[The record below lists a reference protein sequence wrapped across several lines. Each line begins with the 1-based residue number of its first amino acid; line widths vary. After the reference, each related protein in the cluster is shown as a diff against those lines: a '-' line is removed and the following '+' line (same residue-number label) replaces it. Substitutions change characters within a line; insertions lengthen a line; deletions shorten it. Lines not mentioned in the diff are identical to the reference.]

1 MLNKTDRIAV
11 LKRQIAALPAGSI
24 SRKTINGKVYFYHQW
39 QENGKTQ
46 GYSVSEKKAT
56 EIKAQI
62 ETRRALQKELRVLEK
77 ELNVTSITS
86 NNNDSFKTVV
96 VFDENLADTV
106 ESVKKWRKRTCYHSL
121 IKYLDAP
128 VADRVC
134 LVYGLRRTGKTT
146 MLRQAIADMSKEK
159 FAKCAYIKAR
169 TSDTMADINHD
180 LKTLSSLGYKY
191 IFIDEVTL
199 MQDFVDSAALF
210 SDVFAAQGMKIVL
223 SGTDSLGFWFAANEE
238 LYDRATMIHTTW
250 ISFKEH
256 SYLLGINDIDEYI
269 RYGGTLR
276 VGETNFGDATP
287 DDASFRDD
295 ESSRRYIDTA
305 IARNIQHSLSCYKE
319 GGHFKGLYEL
329 YEKGELTGAINRI
342 IEDMNHD
349 FLLSVLNRD
358 FISHDYGEAAS
369 NLRRAK
375 DPADR
380 TDILDRI
387 DKNDITSH
395 LMHILE
401 IRNKNAINT
410 IITETHVSEIKA
422 YLKVLDLIESS
433 QILSIFGGPPTEYT
447 IFTQPGMRFCQA
459 QALVYS
465 LMQNSDFLN
474 SASEY
479 EKTLVTNKIL
489 NSVRGRMMEDMVLLE
504 TAKSLGKRY
513 RVFKLTFLVGE
524 FDMVIYDT
532 ENNTCEIYEIKHSKE
547 RVPQQYRHIN
557 DPDKLIE
564 TERKYGRITKRA
576 VLYRGDDHTEENGVE
591 YINVESYLNCL
602 PGDSRR

>member
-1 MLNKTDRIAV
+1 MIAE
-11 LKRQIAALPAGSI
+11 LPAGSI

-39 QENGKTQ
+39 QENGRTQ
-46 GYSVSEKKAT
+46 GYSVSEEEAA
-56 EIKAQI
+56 EIKIQI
-62 ETRRALQKELRVLEK
+62 ERRRALQKELRALEK
-77 ELNVTSITS
+77 KKNTTVPTPS
-86 NNNDSFKTVV
+86 NNDLFKTVV
-96 VFDENLADTV
+96 VFGDNLASTV
-106 ESVKKWRKRTCYHSL
+106 ESVKRWRKRSCYYNL

-180 LKTLSSLGYKY
+180 LKTLSALGYKY

-305 IARNIQHSLSCYKE
+305 IARNIQHSLSCYKDGE
-319 GGHFKGLYEL
+319 HFKGLYEL
-329 YEKGELTGAINRI
+329 YQNGELTGAINRI
-342 IEDMNHD
+342 IEDMNHA
-349 FLLSVLNRD
+349 FLLSVLDRD
-358 FISHDYGEAAS
+358 FESHDYGEAAS
-369 NLRRAK
+369 NLRRARDVEK
-375 DPADR
+375 R

-387 DKNDITSH
+387 NGNDITSH
-395 LMHILE
+395 LMQILE
-401 IRNKNAINT
+401 IRNKNTSNT
-410 IITETHVSEIKA
+410 TLTEAHVSEIKA
-422 YLKVLDLIESS
+422 YLKVLDLIEAS
-433 QILSIFGGPPTEYT
+433 QVLSIFGGAPTEYT

-465 LMQNSDFLN
+465 LMQNSEFL
-474 SASEY
+474 STASEY

-489 NSVRGRMMEDMVLLE
+489 DSVRGRMMEDIVLLE
-504 TAKSLGKRY
+504 TAKSLSKRY
-513 RVFKLTFLVGE
+513 RVFKLTFLAGE

-532 ENNTCEIYEIKHSKE
+532 ENNSCEIYEIKHSKE
-547 RVPQQYRHIN
+547 RVSQQYRHIN
-557 DPDKLIE
+557 DPEKLAE

-576 VLYRGDDHTEENGVE
+576 VIYRGDAYIEENGVE
-591 YINVESYLNCL
+591 YINVEDYLKSL
-602 PGDSRR
+602 Y

>member
-1 MLNKTDRIAV
+1 MMNKTDRTSD
-11 LKRQIAALPAGSI
+11 LKRQIAELPAGSI
-24 SRKTINGKVYFYHQW
+24 SRKTINDKVYFYHQW
-39 QENGKTQ
+39 QEDGKTK
-46 GYSVSEKKAT
+46 GYPVSEEEAA
-56 EIKAQI
+56 EIKIQI
-62 ETRRALQKELRVLEK
+62 EKRRALQKELRALEK
-77 ELNVTSITS
+77 KSNVTTS
-86 NNNDSFKTVV
+86 AQSNNDSFKTVV
-96 VFDENLADTV
+96 VFGDNLVSTV
-106 ESVKKWRKRTCYHSL
+106 ESVKKWRKRTCYNSL

-146 MLRQAIADMSKEK
+146 MLRQAIADLSEEK
-159 FAKCAYIKAR
+159 FEKCAYIKAR
-169 TSDTMADINHD
+169 TTDTMADINHD
-180 LKTLSSLGYKY
+180 LKALFALGYKY

-256 SYLLGINDIDEYI
+256 RYLLGINDIDEYI

-276 VGETNFGDATP
+276 VGETNFGDVID

-305 IARNIQHSLSCYKE
+305 IARNIQHSLSCYKD
-319 GGHFKGLYEL
+319 GGHFKGLHEL
-329 YEKGELTGAINRI
+329 YQNGELTGAINRI

-349 FLLSVLNRD
+349 FLVSVLDRD
-358 FISHDYGEAAS
+358 FESHDYGEAAS
-369 NLRRAK
+369 NLRRARNIGE
-375 DPADR
+375 R

-387 DKNDITSH
+387 NRNDITSH
-395 LMHILE
+395 LMQILE
-401 IRNKNAINT
+401 IRNRNASNT
-410 IITETHVSEIKA
+410 TLTEAHVSEIKA
-422 YLKVLDLIESS
+422 YLKVLDLIETSGV
-433 QILSIFGGPPTEYT
+433 LSIFGGVPTEYT

-465 LMQNSDFLN
+465 LMQNSEFL
-474 SASEY
+474 SAASEY

-489 NSVRGRMMEDMVLLE
+489 DSVRGRMMEDIVLLE
-504 TAKSLGKRY
+504 TSKSLGKRY
-513 RVFKLTFLVGE
+513 RVFKLTFLAGE

-532 ENNTCEIYEIKHSKE
+532 ENNSCEIYEIKHSKE
-547 RVPQQYRHIN
+547 RIPQQYRHIN
-557 DPDKLIE
+557 DSEKLAE
-564 TERKYGRITKRA
+564 TERKYGRITRRA
-576 VLYRGDDHTEENGVE
+576 VIYRGDAHVEENGVE
-591 YINVESYLNCL
+591 YINVESYLNL
-602 PGDSRR
+602 L

>member
-1 MLNKTDRIAV
+1 MMNKTDRTSD
-11 LKRQIAALPAGSI
+11 LKRQIAELPAGSI

-39 QENGKTQ
+39 QEDGKTK
-46 GYSVSEKKAT
+46 GYPVSEEEAA
-56 EIKAQI
+56 EIKIQI
-62 ETRRALQKELRVLEK
+62 EKRRALQKELRALEK
-77 ELNVTSITS
+77 KSNVTPSARS
-86 NNNDSFKTVV
+86 NNDSFKTVV
-96 VFDENLADTV
+96 VFGDNLASTV
-106 ESVKKWRKRTCYHSL
+106 ESVKKWRKRTCYNSL

-256 SYLLGINDIDEYI
+256 SHLLGINNIDEYI

-276 VGETNFGDATP
+276 VGETNFGDVID

-305 IARNIQHSLSCYKE
+305 IARNIQHSLSCYKD
-319 GGHFKGLYEL
+319 GCHFKGLYEL
-329 YEKGELTGAINRI
+329 YQNGELTGAINRI

-349 FLLSVLNRD
+349 FLLSVLDRD
-358 FISHDYGEAAS
+358 FTSHDYGEAAS
-369 NLRRAK
+369 NLRRAR
-375 DPADR
+375 DVEER

-387 DKNDITSH
+387 NRNDITSH
-395 LMHILE
+395 LMQILE
-401 IRNKNAINT
+401 IRNKNASNT
-410 IITETHVSEIKA
+410 ALTEAHVSEIKA
-422 YLKVLDLIESS
+422 YLKVLDLIEAS
-433 QILSIFGGPPTEYT
+433 QVLSIFGGVPTEYT

-465 LMQNSDFLN
+465 LMQNTEFL
-474 SASEY
+474 SAASEY

-489 NSVRGRMMEDMVLLE
+489 DSVRGRMMEDIILLE

-513 RVFKLTFLVGE
+513 RVFKLTFLAGE

-532 ENNTCEIYEIKHSKE
+532 ENNSCEIYEIKHSKE
-547 RVPQQYRHIN
+547 RVSQQYRHIN
-557 DPDKLIE
+557 DPEKLAE
-564 TERKYGRITKRA
+564 TERKYGKITKRA
-576 VLYRGDDHTEENGVE
+576 VIYRGDSYTEENGVE
-591 YINVESYLNCL
+591 YINVESYLNL
-602 PGDSRR
+602 L

>member
-1 MLNKTDRIAV
+1 MNKTNRISE
-11 LKRQIAALPAGSI
+11 LKRQIAELPAGSI

-39 QENGKTQ
+39 QKNGKTK
-46 GYSVSEKKAT
+46 GYPVPEEEAG
-56 EIKAQI
+56 EIKIQI
-62 ETRRALQKELRVLEK
+62 EKRRALQKELRALEK
-77 ELNVTSITS
+77 KPNLASVASQ
-86 NNNDSFKTVV
+86 NDDFFKTVV
-96 VFDENLADTV
+96 VRGDVLATTV
-106 ESVKKWRKRTCYHSL
+106 ESVKKWRKRACYNSL

-146 MLRQAIADMSKEK
+146 MLRQAIADLSEEK
-159 FAKCAYIKAR
+159 FAKCAYLKAR

-180 LKTLSSLGYKY
+180 LKALSALGYKY

-199 MQDFVDSAALF
+199 MVDFVDSAALF

-276 VGETNFGDATP
+276 VGETNFGDVID

-305 IARNIQHSLSCYKE
+305 IARNIQHSLSCYKD
-319 GGHFKGLYEL
+319 GVHFKGLYEL
-329 YEKGELTGAINRI
+329 YQNRELTGAINRI

-349 FLLSVLNRD
+349 FLVSVLDRD
-358 FISHDYGEAAS
+358 FESHDYGESAS
-369 NLRRAK
+369 NLRRARNISE
-375 DPADR
+375 R

-387 DKNDITSH
+387 NRNDITIH
-395 LMHILE
+395 LMQILE
-401 IRNKNAINT
+401 IRNKNTSSTTLTDA
-410 IITETHVSEIKA
+410 HVSEIKA
-422 YLKVLDLIESS
+422 YLKVLDLIEGS
-433 QILSIFGGPPTEYT
+433 QVLSIFGGAPTEYT
-447 IFTQPGMRFCQA
+447 RFTQPGMRFCQA

-465 LMQNSDFLN
+465 LMQNSEFL
-474 SASEY
+474 SAASEY

-489 NSVRGRMMEDMVLLE
+489 DSVRGRMMEDIVLLE

-513 RVFKLTFLVGE
+513 RVFKLTFLAGE
-524 FDMVIYDT
+524 FDMVIYNT
-532 ENNTCEIYEIKHSKE
+532 ENNSCEIYEIKHSKE

-564 TERKYGRITKRA
+564 TERKYGCITKRA
-576 VLYRGDDHTEENGVE
+576 VIYRGDAYLEDNGVE
-591 YINVESYLNCL
+591 YINVEDYLNSL
-602 PGDSRR
+602 

>member
-1 MLNKTDRIAV
+1 MMNKTDRISD
-11 LKRQIAALPAGSI
+11 LKRQIAELPAGSI

-46 GYSVSEKKAT
+46 GYSVSEEEAA
-56 EIKAQI
+56 EIKIQI
-62 ETRRALQKELRVLEK
+62 EKRRALQKELRALEK
-77 ELNVTSITS
+77 KSNVTSTAPS
-86 NNNDSFKTVV
+86 NNDSFKTVV
-96 VFDENLADTV
+96 VLGNDLATTV
-106 ESVKKWRKRTCYHSL
+106 ESVKKWRKRTCYDTL

-146 MLRQAIADMSKEK
+146 MLRQAIADMSKEE

-180 LKTLSSLGYKY
+180 LKALSALGYKY

-276 VGETNFGDATP
+276 VGETNFGDVID

-305 IARNIQHSLSCYKE
+305 IARNIQHSLSCYKD

-329 YEKGELTGAINRI
+329 YQNGELTGAINRI

-349 FLLSVLNRD
+349 FLVSVLDRD
-358 FISHDYGEAAS
+358 FESHDYGEAAS
-369 NLRRAK
+369 NLRRAR
-375 DPADR
+375 DVEER

-387 DKNDITSH
+387 NRNDITTH
-395 LMHILE
+395 LMQILE
-401 IRNKNAINT
+401 IRNKNASNT
-410 IITETHVSEIKA
+410 TLTEAHVSEIKA
-422 YLKVLDLIESS
+422 YLKVLDLIETS
-433 QILSIFGGPPTEYT
+433 QVLSIFGGVPTEYT

-465 LMQNSDFLN
+465 LMQNSEFL
-474 SASEY
+474 SAASEY

-489 NSVRGRMMEDMVLLE
+489 DSVRGRMMEDIVLLE
-504 TAKSLGKRY
+504 TAKSLSKRY
-513 RVFKLTFLVGE
+513 RVFKLTFLAGE
-524 FDMVIYDT
+524 FDMVIYNT
-532 ENNTCEIYEIKHSKE
+532 ENNSCEIYEIKHSKE

-557 DPDKLIE
+557 APDKLIE
-564 TERKYGRITKRA
+564 TERKYGHITKRT
-576 VLYRGDDHTEENGVE
+576 VLYRGDDYTEENGIE
-591 YINVESYLNCL
+591 YINVENYLNSL
-602 PGDSRR
+602 K

>member
-1 MLNKTDRIAV
+1 MMNKTDRISD
-11 LKRQIAALPAGSI
+11 LKRQIAELPAGSI

-39 QENGKTQ
+39 QEDGKTK
-46 GYSVSEKKAT
+46 GYPVSEEEAAK
-56 EIKAQI
+56 IKIQI
-62 ETRRALQKELRVLEK
+62 EKRRALQKELRTLEK
-77 ELNVTSITS
+77 KS
-86 NNNDSFKTVV
+86 NATAPTPSNNDSFKTVV
-96 VFDENLADTV
+96 VFGDNLASTV
-106 ESVKKWRKRTCYHSL
+106 ESVKKWRKRTCYNSL

-169 TSDTMADINHD
+169 TTDTMADINHD
-180 LKTLSSLGYKY
+180 LKTLSAIGYKY

-210 SDVFAAQGMKIVL
+210 SDVFAAQGMKIIL

-276 VGETNFGDATP
+276 VGETNFGDVID

-305 IARNIQHSLSCYKE
+305 IARNIQHSLSCYKD

-349 FLLSVLNRD
+349 FLVSVLDRD
-358 FISHDYGEAAS
+358 FTSHDYGEAAS
-369 NLRRAK
+369 NLRRAR
-375 DPADR
+375 DVDER

-387 DKNDITSH
+387 NRNSITTH
-395 LMHILE
+395 LMQILE
-401 IRNKNAINT
+401 IRNRNALNT
-410 IITETHVSEIKA
+410 TLTEAHVSEIKA

-433 QILSIFGGPPTEYT
+433 QVLSIFGGVPAEYT

-459 QALVYS
+459 QALIYS
-465 LMQNSDFLN
+465 LMQNSAFL
-474 SASEY
+474 STASEY

-489 NSVRGRMMEDMVLLE
+489 DSVRGRMMEDIVLLE

-513 RVFKLTFLVGE
+513 RVFKLTFLAGE

-532 ENNTCEIYEIKHSKE
+532 ENNSCEVYEIKHSKE
-547 RVPQQYRHIN
+547 RAPQQCRHIN
-557 DPDKLIE
+557 DPEKLAE

-576 VLYRGDDHTEENGVE
+576 VLYRGDAHVEESGVE
-591 YINVESYLNCL
+591 YINVEAYLKSL
-602 PGDSRR
+602 

>member
-1 MLNKTDRIAV
+1 MIAE
-11 LKRQIAALPAGSI
+11 LPAGSI

-46 GYSVSEKKAT
+46 GYSVSEEEAA
-56 EIKAQI
+56 EIKIQI
-62 ETRRALQKELRVLEK
+62 KRRRALQKELRALEK
-77 ELNVTSITS
+77 KTNIATSIQS
-86 NNNDSFKTVV
+86 HAPSFKTVV
-96 VFDENLADTV
+96 VLGDDLATTV
-106 ESVKKWRKRTCYHSL
+106 ESVTKWRKRTCYVTL
-121 IKYLDAP
+121 TKYLDAP

-276 VGETNFGDATP
+276 VGETNFGDVID

-305 IARNIQHSLSCYKE
+305 IARNIQHSLSCYKD

-349 FLLSVLNRD
+349 FLVSVLDRD
-358 FISHDYGEAAS
+358 FESHDYGEAAS
-369 NLRRAK
+369 NLRRAR
-375 DPADR
+375 DVEQR

-387 DKNDITSH
+387 NRNDITTH
-395 LMHILE
+395 LMQILE
-401 IRNKNAINT
+401 IRNKNASNT
-410 IITETHVSEIKA
+410 TLTEAHVSEIKA
-422 YLKVLDLIESS
+422 YLKVLDLIEAS
-433 QILSIFGGPPTEYT
+433 QVLSIFGGAPTEYT

-465 LMQNSDFLN
+465 LMQNSEFL
-474 SASEY
+474 STASEY

-489 NSVRGRMMEDMVLLE
+489 DSVRGRMMEDIVLLE
-504 TAKSLGKRY
+504 TAKSRSKRY
-513 RVFKLTFLVGE
+513 RVFKLTFLAGE

-532 ENNTCEIYEIKHSKE
+532 ENNSCEIYEIKHSKE
-547 RVPQQYRHIN
+547 RVPQQYHHIN

-564 TERKYGRITKRA
+564 TERKYGRITRRA
-576 VLYRGDDHTEENGVE
+576 VIYRGDAYIEENSVE
-591 YINVESYLNCL
+591 YINVESYLNL
-602 PGDSRR
+602 L

>member
-1 MLNKTDRIAV
+1 MLNKTDRIAK
-11 LKRQIAALPAGSI
+11 LKKMIAELPVGSI
-24 SRKTINGKVYFYHQW
+24 SGKTINGKVYFYHQW

-46 GYSVSEKKAT
+46 GYSVSEEEAA
-56 EIKAQI
+56 EIKIQI
-62 ETRRALQKELRVLEK
+62 EKRRALQKELRALEK
-77 ELNVTSITS
+77 KSNVTHSARS
-86 NNNDSFKTVV
+86 NNDSFKTVV
-96 VFDENLADTV
+96 ISGDELATTV
-106 ESVKKWRKRTCYHSL
+106 ESVKKWRKRTCYGAL
-121 IKYLDAP
+121 IKYLEAP

-169 TSDTMADINHD
+169 TTDTMADINHD
-180 LKTLSSLGYKY
+180 LKALSALGYKY

-238 LYDRATMIHTTW
+238 LYDRATMVHTTW

-256 SYLLGINDIDEYI
+256 SYLLGINNIDEYI

-276 VGETNFGDATP
+276 VGETNFGDVID

-305 IARNIQHSLSCYKE
+305 IARNIQHSLSCYKD

-329 YEKGELTGAINRI
+329 YQNGELTGAINRI
-342 IEDMNHD
+342 IEDMNHA
-349 FLLSVLNRD
+349 FLISVLDRD
-358 FISHDYGEAAS
+358 FESHDYKEAAS

-375 DPADR
+375 DPAER

-387 DKNDITSH
+387 NSNDITSH
-395 LMHILE
+395 LMQILE
-401 IRNKNAINT
+401 IRNKNASNT
-410 IITETHVSEIKA
+410 TLTEAHVSEIKA

-433 QILSIFGGPPTEYT
+433 QILSIFGGAPTEYT

-465 LMQNSDFLN
+465 LMQNSDFLRE
-474 SASEY
+474 ASEY
-479 EKTLVTNKIL
+479 EKTLVTNRIL
-489 NSVRGRMMEDMVLLE
+489 DSVRGRMMEDIVLLE

-513 RVFKLTFLVGE
+513 RVFKLTFLAGE

-532 ENNTCEIYEIKHSKE
+532 ENNSCEIYEIKHSKE

-564 TERKYGRITKRA
+564 TERKYGTITKRA
-576 VLYRGDDHTEENGVE
+576 ILYRGEAYIETNGVE
-591 YINVESYLNCL
+591 YINVEDYLKSL
-602 PGDSRR
+602 Y

>member
-1 MLNKTDRIAV
+1 MMNKTNRISK
-11 LKRQIAALPAGSI
+11 LKKMIAELPAGSI

-46 GYSVSEKKAT
+46 GYSVSEEEAA
-56 EIKAQI
+56 EIKIQI
-62 ETRRALQKELRVLEK
+62 ERRRALQKELRALEK
-77 ELNVTSITS
+77 KSNVVPAAPQ
-86 NNNDSFKTVV
+86 NDYSFRTVV
-96 VFDENLADTV
+96 VFGENLATTV
-106 ESVKKWRKRTCYHSL
+106 ESVKKWRKRTCYDTL

-276 VGETNFGDATP
+276 VGETNFGDVID

-305 IARNIQHSLSCYKE
+305 IARNIQHSLSCYKD

-329 YEKGELTGAINRI
+329 YRSGELTGAINRI

-349 FLLSVLNRD
+349 FLLSVLDRD
-358 FISHDYGEAAS
+358 FESHDYGEAAS
-369 NLRRAK
+369 NLRRA
-375 DPADR
+375 ADLSLR

-387 DKNDITSH
+387 NRNDITSH
-395 LMHILE
+395 LMQILE
-401 IRNKNAINT
+401 IRNKNASNST
-410 IITETHVSEIKA
+410 LTEAHVSEIKA
-422 YLKVLDLIESS
+422 YLKVLDLIEAS
-433 QILSIFGGPPTEYT
+433 QVLSIFGGVPTEYT

-465 LMQNSDFLN
+465 LMQNSEFL
-474 SASEY
+474 SAASEY

-489 NSVRGRMMEDMVLLE
+489 DSVRGRMMEDIILLE

-513 RVFKLTFLVGE
+513 RVFKLTFLAGE

-532 ENNTCEIYEIKHSKE
+532 ENNSCEIYEIKHSKE

-557 DPDKLIE
+557 DPEKLTE
-564 TERKYGRITKRA
+564 TERKYGKITKRA
-576 VLYRGDDHTEENGVE
+576 VIYRGDNYTEENGVE
-591 YINVESYLNCL
+591 YINVEGYLQKL
-602 PGDSRR
+602 I

>member
-1 MLNKTDRIAV
+1 MLNKTDRISK
-11 LKRQIAALPAGSI
+11 LKKMIAELPAGSI

-46 GYSVSEKKAT
+46 GYSVSEEEAA
-56 EIKAQI
+56 EIKIQI
-62 ETRRALQKELRVLEK
+62 ERRRVLQKELRALEK
-77 ELNVTSITS
+77 KPNVTPSARS
-86 NNNDSFKTVV
+86 NNDTFKTVV
-96 VFDENLADTV
+96 VFGDNLASTV
-106 ESVKKWRKRTCYHSL
+106 ESVKKWRKRTCYNSL

-146 MLRQAIADMSKEK
+146 ILRQAIADMSKEK
-159 FAKCAYIKAR
+159 FAKCVYIKAR

-305 IARNIQHSLSCYKE
+305 IARNIQHSLSCYKY

-329 YEKGELTGAINRI
+329 YQNGELTGAINRI

-349 FLLSVLNRD
+349 FLLSVLDRD
-358 FISHDYGEAAS
+358 FTSHDYGEAAS

-375 DPADR
+375 NPSDR

-387 DKNDITSH
+387 NKSDITNH
-395 LMHILE
+395 LMQILE
-401 IRNKNAINT
+401 IRNKNASNT
-410 IITETHVSEIKA
+410 ALTEAHVSEIKA
-422 YLKVLDLIESS
+422 YLKVLDLIETSGV
-433 QILSIFGGPPTEYT
+433 LSIFGGAPTEYT

-465 LMQNSDFLN
+465 LMQNSEFL
-474 SASEY
+474 SEASEY

-489 NSVRGRMMEDMVLLE
+489 DSVRGRMMEDIILLE

-513 RVFKLTFLVGE
+513 RVFKLTFLAGE
-524 FDMVIYDT
+524 FDMVIYDIA
-532 ENNTCEIYEIKHSKE
+532 NNSCEIYEIKHSKE

-557 DPDKLIE
+557 DHEKLAE
-564 TERKYGRITKRA
+564 TERKYGKITKRA
-576 VLYRGDDHTEENGVE
+576 VIYRGDACIEENGVE
-591 YINVESYLNCL
+591 YINVEGYLQGL
-602 PGDSRR
+602 I

>member
-1 MLNKTDRIAV
+1 MMNKTDRISD
-11 LKRQIAALPAGSI
+11 LKRRIDELPAGSI

-39 QENGKTQ
+39 QENGKTR
-46 GYSVSEKKAT
+46 GYSVSEEKAA
-56 EIKAQI
+56 EIRIQI
-62 ETRRALQKELRVLEK
+62 EKRRALQKELRALEK
-77 ELNVTSITS
+77 KSNVTSTVS
-86 NNNDSFKTVV
+86 SDKDSFKTVV
-96 VFDENLADTV
+96 VFGDNLRDTV
-106 ESVKKWRKRTCYHSL
+106 ESVKKWRKRTCYNSL

-146 MLRQAIADMSKEK
+146 MLRQAIADLSEER

-180 LKTLSSLGYKY
+180 LKALSALGYKY

-199 MQDFVDSAALF
+199 MHDFVDSAAIF

-250 ISFKEH
+250 ISFGEH
-256 SYLLGINDIDEYI
+256 SYLLGIDDIDEYI

-276 VGETNFGDATP
+276 AGETNFGDVID

-305 IARNIQHSLSCYKE
+305 IARNIQHSLSCYRE

-329 YEKGELTGAINRI
+329 YGKGELTGAINRI

-349 FLLSVLNRD
+349 FLLSVLDRD
-358 FISHDYGEAAS
+358 FTSHDYGEAAS
-369 NLRRAK
+369 NLRRAR
-375 DPADR
+375 DVGER

-387 DKNDITSH
+387 NKNDITSH
-395 LMHILE
+395 LMQILE
-401 IRNKNAINT
+401 IRNKNALNT
-410 IITETHVSEIKA
+410 ALTEAHVSEIKA
-422 YLKVLDLIESS
+422 YLKVLDLTEAS
-433 QILSIFGGPPTEYT
+433 QVLSIFGGAPTEYT

-465 LMQNSDFLN
+465 LMRNSDFLRE
-474 SASEY
+474 ASEY
-479 EKTLVTNKIL
+479 EKTLVTNRIL
-489 NSVRGRMMEDMVLLE
+489 DSVRGRMMEDIVLLE

-513 RVFKLTFLVGE
+513 RVFKLTFLAGE
-524 FDMVIYDT
+524 FDMVIYDI
-532 ENNTCEIYEIKHSKE
+532 ESNSCEIYEIKHSKE

-557 DPDKLIE
+557 DPEKLAE

-576 VLYRGDDHTEENGVE
+576 VLYRGDDYTEENGVE
-591 YINVESYLNCL
+591 YINVENYL
-602 PGDSRR
+602 RRLI

>member
-1 MLNKTDRIAV
+1 MMNKTDRISD
-11 LKRQIAALPAGSI
+11 LKRQIAELPAGSI

-46 GYSVSEKKAT
+46 GYCVSEKEAA
-56 EIKAQI
+56 EIKTQI
-62 ETRRALQKELRVLEK
+62 ERRRALQKELRALEK
-77 ELNVTSITS
+77 KS
-86 NNNDSFKTVV
+86 NSVASVPIHDDSFKTVI
-96 VFDENLADTV
+96 VFGDNLASTV
-106 ESVKKWRKRTCYHSL
+106 ESVKKWRKRACYNSL

-159 FAKCAYIKAR
+159 FSKCAYIKAR
-169 TSDTMADINHD
+169 TTDTMADINYD
-180 LKTLSSLGYKY
+180 LKALSALGYKY

-276 VGETNFGDATP
+276 VGETNFGDMID

-305 IARNIQHSLSCYKE
+305 IARNIQHSLSCYKD

-329 YEKGELTGAINRI
+329 YGKGELTGAINRI

-349 FLLSVLNRD
+349 FLVSVLDRD
-358 FISHDYGEAAS
+358 FTSHDYGEAAS
-369 NLRRAK
+369 NLRRAREV
-375 DPADR
+375 DER

-387 DKNDITSH
+387 NRNDITTH
-395 LMHILE
+395 LMQILE
-401 IRNKNAINT
+401 IRNKNAFNT
-410 IITETHVSEIKA
+410 IVTEAHVSEIKA
-422 YLKVLDLIESS
+422 YLKVLDLIEAS
-433 QILSIFGGPPTEYT
+433 QVLSIFGGAPTEYT

-465 LMQNSDFLN
+465 LMQNSEFL
-474 SASEY
+474 STASEY

-489 NSVRGRMMEDMVLLE
+489 DSVRGRMMEDIILLE

-532 ENNTCEIYEIKHSKE
+532 ENNSCEIYEIKHSKE
-547 RVPQQYRHIN
+547 RVREQYRHIN
-557 DPDKLIE
+557 DHEKLAE
-564 TERKYGRITKRA
+564 TERKYGKITKRA
-576 VLYRGDDHTEENGVE
+576 VIYRGDNYTEENGVE
-591 YINVESYLNCL
+591 YINVEGYLQEL
-602 PGDSRR
+602 I

>member
-1 MLNKTDRIAV
+1 MTNKTERITK
-11 LKRQIAALPAGSI
+11 LKKMIAELPAGSI
-24 SRKTINGKVYFYHQW
+24 SRKTINGNVYFYHQW

-46 GYSVSEKKAT
+46 GYSVSEEEAA
-56 EIKAQI
+56 EIKIQI
-62 ETRRALQKELRVLEK
+62 EKRRALQKELRALEK
-77 ELNVTSITS
+77 KTNATAPTPG
-86 NNNDSFKTVV
+86 NNDSFKTVV
-96 VFDENLADTV
+96 VFGDNLASTV
-106 ESVKKWRKRTCYHSL
+106 ESVKKWRKRSCYVTL
-121 IKYLDAP
+121 TKYLEAP

-169 TSDTMADINHD
+169 TTDTMADINHD
-180 LKTLSSLGYKY
+180 LKALSALGYKY

-276 VGETNFGDATP
+276 VGETNFGDVID

-305 IARNIQHSLSCYKE
+305 IARNIQHSLSCYKD

-329 YEKGELTGAINRI
+329 YQNGELTGAINRI

-349 FLLSVLNRD
+349 FLLSVLDRD
-358 FISHDYGEAAS
+358 FTSHDYGEAAS
-369 NLRRAK
+369 NLRRAR
-375 DPADR
+375 DVEER

-387 DKNDITSH
+387 NRNDITSH
-395 LMHILE
+395 LMQILE
-401 IRNKNAINT
+401 IRNKNASNT
-410 IITETHVSEIKA
+410 ALTEAHVSEIKA
-422 YLKVLDLIESS
+422 YLKVLDLIEAS
-433 QILSIFGGPPTEYT
+433 QVLSIFGGMPTEYT

-465 LMQNSDFLN
+465 LMQNSAFL
-474 SASEY
+474 STASEY

-489 NSVRGRMMEDMVLLE
+489 DSVRGRMMEDIVLLE
-504 TAKSLGKRY
+504 TAKSLSKRY
-513 RVFKLTFLVGE
+513 RVFKLTFLAGE

-532 ENNTCEIYEIKHSKE
+532 ENNSCEIYEIKHSKE

-557 DPDKLIE
+557 DSEKLTE
-564 TERKYGRITKRA
+564 TERKYGKITKRA
-576 VLYRGDDHTEENGVE
+576 VLYRGDAYVEENGIE
-591 YINVESYLNCL
+591 YINVEGYLQGL
-602 PGDSRR
+602 I

>member
-1 MLNKTDRIAV
+1 MTNKTDRIAK
-11 LKRQIAALPAGSI
+11 LKKMIAELPAGSI

-46 GYSVSEKKAT
+46 GYSISEEDAA
-56 EIKAQI
+56 EIKIQI
-62 ETRRALQKELRVLEK
+62 ERRRDLQKELRALEK
-77 ELNVTSITS
+77 KSNVTPSARS
-86 NNNDSFKTVV
+86 NNDSFKTVV
-96 VFDENLADTV
+96 VFGDNLARTV
-106 ESVKKWRKRTCYHSL
+106 ESVKKWRKRTCYNSL

-146 MLRQAIADMSKEK
+146 MLRQAIADLSEEK

-180 LKTLSSLGYKY
+180 LKALSALGYKY

-276 VGETNFGDATP
+276 VGETNFGDVID

-305 IARNIQHSLSCYKE
+305 IARNIQHSLSCYKD

-329 YEKGELTGAINRI
+329 YQNGELTGAINRI

-349 FLLSVLNRD
+349 FLVSVLDRD
-358 FISHDYGEAAS
+358 FESHDYGEAAS
-369 NLRRAK
+369 NLRRAR
-375 DPADR
+375 DIEQR

-387 DKNDITSH
+387 NRNDITTH
-395 LMHILE
+395 LMQILE
-401 IRNKNAINT
+401 IRNKNASDT
-410 IITETHVSEIKA
+410 TLTEAHVAEIKA
-422 YLKVLDLIESS
+422 YLKILDLIETS
-433 QILSIFGGPPTEYT
+433 QVLSIFGGVPTAYT

-465 LMQNSDFLN
+465 LMQNSEFL
-474 SASEY
+474 STASEY

-489 NSVRGRMMEDMVLLE
+489 DSVRGRMMEDIVLLE
-504 TAKSLGKRY
+504 TAKSLSKRY
-513 RVFKLTFLVGE
+513 RVFKL
-524 FDMVIYDT
+524 DMVIYDT
-532 ENNTCEIYEIKHSKE
+532 ENNSCEIYEIKHSKE
-547 RVPQQYRHIN
+547 RTPQQYRHIN
-557 DPDKLIE
+557 DPEKLAE
-564 TERKYGRITKRA
+564 TERKYGKITKRA
-576 VLYRGDDHTEENGVE
+576 VIYRGDAYLEENGVE
-591 YINVESYLNCL
+591 YINVESYLNL
-602 PGDSRR
+602 L

>member
-1 MLNKTDRIAV
+1 MTNKTERITK
-11 LKRQIAALPAGSI
+11 LKKMIAELPAGSI

-46 GYSVSEKKAT
+46 GYSVSEEEAE
-56 EIKAQI
+56 EIKIQI
-62 ETRRALQKELRVLEK
+62 KKRRALQKELRALEK
-77 ELNVTSITS
+77 KTNATAPTPS
-86 NNNDSFKTVV
+86 NNDSFKTVV
-96 VFDENLADTV
+96 VFGDNLASTV
-106 ESVKKWRKRTCYHSL
+106 ESVKKWRKRTCYNTL

-180 LKTLSSLGYKY
+180 LKTLSALGYKY

-276 VGETNFGDATP
+276 VGETNFGDVID

-305 IARNIQHSLSCYKE
+305 IARNIQHSLSCYKD
-319 GGHFKGLYEL
+319 GGHFRGLYEL
-329 YEKGELTGAINRI
+329 YRSGELTGVINRI

-349 FLLSVLNRD
+349 FLVSVLDRE
-358 FISHDYGEAAS
+358 FTSHDYGEAAS
-369 NLRRAK
+369 NLRRAS
-375 DPADR
+375 DPSKR

-387 DKNDITSH
+387 SKEDVISN
-395 LMHILE
+395 LMQILE
-401 IRNKNAINT
+401 IRNKNSFN
-410 IITETHVSEIKA
+410 IIPSQAHVSEIKA

-433 QILSIFGGPPTEYT
+433 QVLSIFGGVPTEYT

-465 LMQNSDFLN
+465 LMQNSEFL
-474 SASEY
+474 STASEY
-479 EKTLVTNKIL
+479 EKTLVTNRIL
-489 NSVRGRMMEDMVLLE
+489 DSVRGRMMEDIVLLE
-504 TAKSLGKRY
+504 TSKALGKRY

-532 ENNTCEIYEIKHSKE
+532 ENNSCEIYEIKHSKE

-557 DPDKLIE
+557 DPEKLSE
-564 TERKYGRITKRA
+564 TERKYGKITKRA
-576 VLYRGDDHTEENGVE
+576 VLYRGKPYTDVSGIE
-591 YINVESYLNCL
+591 YLNTEDYL
-602 PGDSRR
+602 KNL

>member
-1 MLNKTDRIAV
+1 MNKTEKTENLKNMIAE
-11 LKRQIAALPAGSI
+11 LPVGSI

-39 QENGKTQ
+39 QEGGKTQ
-46 GYSVSEKKAT
+46 GYSVSEEEAA
-56 EIKAQI
+56 EIKIQI
-62 ETRRALQKELRVLEK
+62 EKRRALQKELRALEK
-77 ELNVTSITS
+77 KS
-86 NNNDSFKTVV
+86 NAATFKQAIDPSFKTVV
-96 VFDENLADTV
+96 VLGDALAATV
-106 ESVKKWRKRTCYHSL
+106 ESVKKWRKRTCYGAL
-121 IKYLDAP
+121 IKYLEAP

-146 MLRQAIADMSKEK
+146 MLRQAIADLSEEN
-159 FAKCAYIKAR
+159 FTKCAYIKAR
-169 TSDTMADINHD
+169 TKDTMADINHD
-180 LKTLSSLGYKY
+180 LKALSMLGYKY

-256 SYLLGINDIDEYI
+256 CYLLGINDIDEYI

-276 VGETNFGDATP
+276 VGETNFGEVID

-305 IARNIQHSLSCYKE
+305 IARNIQHSLSCYKD

-329 YEKGELTGAINRI
+329 YRNGELTGAINRI

-349 FLLSVLNRD
+349 FLLSVLDRD
-358 FISHDYGEAAS
+358 FKSHDYGEAAS
-369 NLRRAK
+369 NLRRAR
-375 DPADR
+375 DVDER
-380 TDILDRI
+380 SDILDRI
-387 DKNDITSH
+387 NRKDITTH
-395 LMHILE
+395 LMQILE
-401 IRNKNAINT
+401 IRNKNTLNT
-410 IITETHVSEIKA
+410 PLTEAHVSEIKA

-433 QILSIFGGPPTEYT
+433 GVLSIFSSVPTEYT

-465 LMQNSDFLN
+465 LMQNSEFL
-474 SASEY
+474 STASEY

-489 NSVRGRMMEDMVLLE
+489 DSVRGRMMEDIVLLE
-504 TAKSLGKRY
+504 TAKTLGKRY
-513 RVFKLTFLVGE
+513 RVFKLTFLAGE

-532 ENNTCEIYEIKHSKE
+532 QNNSCEIYEIKHSKE
-547 RVPQQYRHIN
+547 RAPDQYRHIN
-557 DPDKLIE
+557 DPEKLAK
-564 TERKYGRITKRA
+564 TEQKYGRITKRA
-576 VLYRGDDHTEENGVE
+576 VIYRGDAHLEENGVE
-591 YINVESYLNCL
+591 YINVKSYLDL
-602 PGDSRR
+602 L

>member
-1 MLNKTDRIAV
+1 M
-11 LKRQIAALPAGSI
+11 
-24 SRKTINGKVYFYHQW
+24 
-39 QENGKTQ
+39 
-46 GYSVSEKKAT
+46 
-56 EIKAQI
+56 
-62 ETRRALQKELRVLEK
+62 
-77 ELNVTSITS
+77 
-86 NNNDSFKTVV
+86 
-96 VFDENLADTV
+96 
-106 ESVKKWRKRTCYHSL
+106 
-121 IKYLDAP
+121 
-128 VADRVC
+128 ADRVC

-146 MLRQAIADMSKEK
+146 MLRQAIADLSEEK

-180 LKTLSSLGYKY
+180 LKALYALGYKY

-276 VGETNFGDATP
+276 VGETNFGDIID

-305 IARNIQHSLSCYKE
+305 IARNIQHSLSCYKN

-329 YEKGELTGAINRI
+329 YQNGELTGAINRI

-349 FLLSVLNRD
+349 FLVSVLDRD
-358 FISHDYGEAAS
+358 FESHDYGETAS
-369 NLRRAK
+369 NLRRARNIGE
-375 DPADR
+375 R

-387 DKNDITSH
+387 NRNDITSH
-395 LMHILE
+395 LMQILE
-401 IRNKNAINT
+401 IRNKNASNAIL
-410 IITETHVSEIKA
+410 TEAHVSEIKA
-422 YLKVLDLIESS
+422 YLKVLDLIETSGV
-433 QILSIFGGPPTEYT
+433 LSIFCGAPTEYT

-465 LMQNSDFLN
+465 LMQNSEFMN
-474 SASEY
+474 AASEY

-489 NSVRGRMMEDMVLLE
+489 DSVRGRMMEDIVLLE
-504 TAKSLGKRY
+504 TAKALGKRY
-513 RVFKLTFLVGE
+513 RVFKLTFLAGE
-524 FDMVIYDT
+524 YDMVIYDT
-532 ENNTCEIYEIKHSKE
+532 ENNSCEIYEIKHSKE

-557 DPDKLIE
+557 DPEKLAE

-576 VLYRGDDHTEENGVE
+576 IIYRGEAYLEKNGIY
-591 YINVESYLNCL
+591 YINVEDYLKAL
-602 PGDSRR
+602 V

>member
-1 MLNKTDRIAV
+1 MANKTDRISD
-11 LKRQIAALPAGSI
+11 LKRQIAELPVGSI

-39 QENGKTQ
+39 QENGKTH
-46 GYSVSEKKAT
+46 GYSVSEEEAA
-56 EIKAQI
+56 EIKIQI
-62 ETRRALQKELRVLEK
+62 EKRRALQKDLRALEK
-77 ELNVTSITS
+77 KSSSTSAAPQ
-86 NNNDSFKTVV
+86 NDDSFKTVV
-96 VFDENLADTV
+96 VFGENLADTV
-106 ESVKKWRKRTCYHSL
+106 ESVKKWRKRNCYKSL

-146 MLRQAIADMSKEK
+146 MLRQAIADMSKER

-169 TSDTMADINHD
+169 TSDTMADMNHD
-180 LKTLSSLGYKY
+180 LKALSALGYKY

-238 LYDRATMIHTTW
+238 LYDRAIMIHTTW

-276 VGETNFGDATP
+276 VGETNFGDDTP

-305 IARNIQHSLSCYKE
+305 IAKNIQHSLSCYKD

-349 FLLSVLNRD
+349 FLVSVLDRD
-358 FISHDYGEAAS
+358 FTSHDYGEAAS
-369 NLRRAK
+369 NLRRARE
-375 DPADR
+375 PATR

-387 DKNDITSH
+387 NKADVTNH
-395 LMHILE
+395 LMRILE
-401 IRNKNAINT
+401 IRNKNALNT
-410 IITETHVSEIKA
+410 TLTEAHVSEIKA

-433 QILSIFGGPPTEYT
+433 QVLSIFGGIPTEYT

-465 LMQNSDFLN
+465 LMQNSDFL
-474 SASEY
+474 STASEY

-489 NSVRGRMMEDMVLLE
+489 DSVRGRMMEDIVLLE

-513 RVFKLTFLVGE
+513 RVFKLTFLAGE

-532 ENNTCEIYEIKHSKE
+532 ENNSCEIYEIKHSKE
-547 RVPQQYRHIN
+547 RVPQQYRHISN
-557 DPDKLIE
+557 PEKLAD
-564 TERKYGRITKRA
+564 TKRKYGKITKRA
-576 VLYRGDDHTEENGVE
+576 VIYRGDSHAEENGVE
-591 YINVESYLNCL
+591 YINVESYLQQL
-602 PGDSRR
+602 I

>member
-1 MLNKTDRIAV
+1 MLNKTNRIAK
-11 LKRQIAALPAGSI
+11 LKKMIAELPAGSI

-46 GYSVSEKKAT
+46 GYSVSEEDAA
-56 EIKAQI
+56 EIKIQV
-62 ETRRALQKELRVLEK
+62 ERRRALQKELRALEK
-77 ELNVTSITS
+77 KSNITTYTQS
-86 NNNDSFKTVV
+86 NTPSFKTVV
-96 VFDENLADTV
+96 VLGDYLATTV
-106 ESVKKWRKRTCYHSL
+106 ESVKKWRKRTCYVTL
-121 IKYLDAP
+121 TKYLDAP

-180 LKTLSSLGYKY
+180 LKTLSALGYKY

-223 SGTDSLGFWFAANEE
+223 SGTDSLGFWFAASEE

-276 VGETNFGDATP
+276 VGETNFGDVID

-305 IARNIQHSLSCYKE
+305 IARNIQHSLSCYKD
-319 GGHFKGLYEL
+319 GGHFKGLYAL
-329 YEKGELTGAINRI
+329 YQNGELTGAINRI

-349 FLLSVLNRD
+349 FLVSVLDRD
-358 FISHDYGEAAS
+358 FESHDYGEAAS
-369 NLRRAK
+369 NLRRARDVEK
-375 DPADR
+375 R

-387 DKNDITSH
+387 NGNDITSH
-395 LMHILE
+395 LMQILE
-401 IRNKNAINT
+401 IRNKNASNT
-410 IITETHVSEIKA
+410 TLTEAHVSEIKA
-422 YLKVLDLIESS
+422 YLKVLDLIEAS
-433 QILSIFGGPPTEYT
+433 QVLSIFGGAPTEYT

-465 LMQNSDFLN
+465 LMQNSEFL
-474 SASEY
+474 STASEY

-489 NSVRGRMMEDMVLLE
+489 DSVRGRMMEDIVLLE
-504 TAKSLGKRY
+504 TAKSRSKRY
-513 RVFKLTFLVGE
+513 RVFKLTFLAGE
-524 FDMVIYDT
+524 FDMVIYDN
-532 ENNTCEIYEIKHSKE
+532 ENNSCEIYEIKHSKE

-564 TERKYGRITKRA
+564 TERKYGRITRRA
-576 VLYRGDDHTEENGVE
+576 VIYRGDAYIEENGVE
-591 YINVESYLNCL
+591 YINVESYLNL
-602 PGDSRR
+602 L

>member
-1 MLNKTDRIAV
+1 MNKTDRISK
-11 LKRQIAALPAGSI
+11 LKKMIAELPAGSI

-46 GYSVSEKKAT
+46 GYSVSEEEAA
-56 EIKAQI
+56 EIKIQI
-62 ETRRALQKELRVLEK
+62 ERRRALQKELRALEK
-77 ELNVTSITS
+77 KS
-86 NNNDSFKTVV
+86 NGVPAAPQNDYSFRTVV
-96 VFDENLADTV
+96 VFGENLATTV
-106 ESVKKWRKRTCYHSL
+106 ESVKKWRKRTCYNNL

-159 FAKCAYIKAR
+159 FAKCVYIKAR

-180 LKTLSSLGYKY
+180 LKLLSAQGYKY

-223 SGTDSLGFWFAANEE
+223 SGTDSLSFWFAANEE

-276 VGETNFGDATP
+276 VGETNFGDVID

-305 IARNIQHSLSCYKE
+305 IARNIQHSLSCYRE

-329 YEKGELTGAINRI
+329 YQNGELTGAINRI

-349 FLLSVLNRD
+349 FLVSVLDRD
-358 FISHDYGEAAS
+358 FISHDYGEAAN
-369 NLRRAK
+369 NLRRAR
-375 DPADR
+375 DVDER

-387 DKNDITSH
+387 NRNDITTH
-395 LMHILE
+395 LMQILE
-401 IRNKNAINT
+401 IRNKNALNT
-410 IITETHVSEIKA
+410 TLTEAHVSEIKA
-422 YLKVLDLIESS
+422 YLKALDLIETSPVV
-433 QILSIFGGPPTEYT
+433 SIFGGPPTEYT

-465 LMQNSDFLN
+465 LMQNSDFLRE
-474 SASEY
+474 ASEY
-479 EKTLVTNKIL
+479 EKTLVTNRIL
-489 NSVRGRMMEDMVLLE
+489 DSVRGRMMEDIVLLE

-524 FDMVIYDT
+524 FDMIIYDT
-532 ENNTCEIYEIKHSKE
+532 ENNSCEIYEIKHSKE
-547 RVPQQYRHIN
+547 RTPQQYRHIN
-557 DPDKLIE
+557 DPEKLAE
-564 TERKYGRITKRA
+564 TERKYGRITRQA
-576 VLYRGDDHTEENGVE
+576 IIYRGDAYLEENGVE
-591 YINVESYLNCL
+591 YVNVEDYLNAL
-602 PGDSRR
+602 

>member
-1 MLNKTDRIAV
+1 MNKTDKILE
-11 LKRQIAALPAGSI
+11 LKKQITELPAGSI
-24 SRKTINGKVYFYHQW
+24 SKKTINGKIYFYHQW
-39 QENGKTQ
+39 PENGKTK
-46 GYSVSEKKAT
+46 GYPVSEEEAA
-56 EIKAQI
+56 EIKIQI
-62 ETRRALQKELRVLEK
+62 EKRRALLKELRALEK
-77 ELNVTSITS
+77 KPNAAAYMQNSSL
-86 NNNDSFKTVV
+86 SFKTIVV
-96 VFDENLADTV
+96 LGNDLATTV
-106 ESVKKWRKRTCYHSL
+106 ESVKKWRKRTCFDTL
-121 IKYLDAP
+121 TKYLNAP

-146 MLRQAIADMSKEK
+146 MLRQAIADLTEEK

-180 LKTLSSLGYKY
+180 LKLLCTQGYKY

-238 LYDRATMIHTTW
+238 LYDRAAMIHTTW

-276 VGETNFGDATP
+276 VGETNFGDAI
-287 DDASFRDD
+287 DEDASFRDD

-305 IARNIQHSLSCYKE
+305 IARNIQHSLSCYKN

-329 YEKGELTGAINRI
+329 YRNGELTGAINRI
-342 IEDMNHD
+342 IEDMNHT
-349 FLLSVLNRD
+349 FLVSVLDRD
-358 FISHDYGEAAS
+358 FKSHDYGEAAS
-369 NLRRAK
+369 NLRRAR
-375 DPADR
+375 DIDER

-387 DKNDITSH
+387 NKNDITTH
-395 LMHILE
+395 LMQILE
-401 IRNKNAINT
+401 IRNRNALNT
-410 IITETHVSEIKA
+410 ALTEAHVAEIKA

-433 QILSIFGGPPTEYT
+433 GVFSIFGGAPTEYT

-465 LMQNSDFLN
+465 LMQNSEFL
-474 SASEY
+474 SAASEY

-489 NSVRGRMMEDMVLLE
+489 DSVRGRMMEDIVLLE
-504 TAKSLGKRY
+504 TSKSLGKRY
-513 RVFKLTFLVGE
+513 RVFKLTFLAGE

-532 ENNTCEIYEIKHSKE
+532 ENNSCEIYEIKHSKE
-547 RVPQQYRHIN
+547 RVRGQYRHIN
-557 DPDKLIE
+557 DPEKLAE
-564 TERKYGRITKRA
+564 TERKYGKITKRA
-576 VLYRGDDHTEENGVE
+576 VIYRGDSHIEENGIE
-591 YINVESYLNCL
+591 YINVEKYLKSL
-602 PGDSRR
+602 

>member
-1 MLNKTDRIAV
+1 MMNKTDRIAE
-11 LKRQIAALPAGSI
+11 LKRQITELPAGSI

-39 QENGKTQ
+39 QEGGKTQ
-46 GYSVSEKKAT
+46 GYSVSEAEAA
-56 EIKAQI
+56 EIKIQI
-62 ETRRALQKELRVLEK
+62 EKRRALQKELRALEK
-77 ELNVTSITS
+77 KSNATSS
-86 NNNDSFKTVV
+86 ASSNNDSFKMVV
-96 VFDENLADTV
+96 VLGDDLATTV
-106 ESVKKWRKRTCYHSL
+106 ESVKKWRKRTCYDTL

-146 MLRQAIADMSKEK
+146 MLRQAISDLSEEK
-159 FAKCAYIKAR
+159 FKKCAYIKAR

-180 LKTLSSLGYKY
+180 LKALSMLGYKY

-199 MQDFVDSAALF
+199 MHDFVDSAALF

-276 VGETNFGDATP
+276 VGETGFGDVID

-305 IARNIQHSLSCYKE
+305 IARNIQHSLSCYKD

-329 YEKGELTGAINRI
+329 YQNGELTGAINRI

-349 FLLSVLNRD
+349 FLVSVLDRD
-358 FISHDYGEAAS
+358 FESHDYGEAAS
-369 NLRRAK
+369 NLRRARSI
-375 DPADR
+375 DER

-387 DKNDITSH
+387 NKNDITSH
-395 LMHILE
+395 LMQILE
-401 IRNKNAINT
+401 IRNKNASST
-410 IITETHVSEIKA
+410 ILTEAHVSEIKA
-422 YLKVLDLIESS
+422 YLKVLDLIETSGV
-433 QILSIFGGPPTEYT
+433 LSIFGGIPAKYT

-465 LMQNSDFLN
+465 LMQNSEFL
-474 SASEY
+474 SMASEY

-489 NSVRGRMMEDMVLLE
+489 DSVRGRMMEDIVLLE
-504 TAKSLGKRY
+504 TAKTLSKRY

-532 ENNTCEIYEIKHSKE
+532 ESNSCEIYEIKHSKE
-547 RVPQQYRHIN
+547 RVPGQYRHIN
-557 DPDKLIE
+557 NPEKLAE
-564 TERKYGRITKRA
+564 TERMYGKITKRA
-576 VLYRGDDHTEENGVE
+576 VIYRGDAYLEENGVE
-591 YINVESYLNCL
+591 YINVENYLRQL
-602 PGDSRR
+602 I

>member
-1 MLNKTDRIAV
+1 MTNKTDRIAK
-11 LKRQIAALPAGSI
+11 LKKMIAELPAGSI

-46 GYSVSEKKAT
+46 GYSVSEEEAA
-56 EIKAQI
+56 EIKIQI
-62 ETRRALQKELRVLEK
+62 ERRRTLQKELRALEK
-77 ELNVTSITS
+77 KANMAVPTPI
-86 NNNDSFKTVV
+86 NNDSFKTVV
-96 VFDENLADTV
+96 VFGDNLAITV
-106 ESVKKWRKRTCYHSL
+106 ESVKKWRKRTCYDTL

-180 LKTLSSLGYKY
+180 LKALSALGYKY

-276 VGETNFGDATP
+276 VGETNFGDMID

-305 IARNIQHSLSCYKE
+305 IARNIQHSLSCYKD

-329 YEKGELTGAINRI
+329 YGKGELTGAINRI

-349 FLLSVLNRD
+349 FLVSVLDRD
-358 FISHDYGEAAS
+358 FTSHDYGEAAS
-369 NLRRAK
+369 NLRRAREV
-375 DPADR
+375 DER

-387 DKNDITSH
+387 NRNDITTH
-395 LMHILE
+395 LMQILE
-401 IRNKNAINT
+401 IRNKNAFNT
-410 IITETHVSEIKA
+410 IVTEAHVSEIKA
-422 YLKVLDLIESS
+422 YLKVLDLIEAS
-433 QILSIFGGPPTEYT
+433 QVLSIFGGAPTEYT

-465 LMQNSDFLN
+465 LMQNSEFL
-474 SASEY
+474 STASEY

-489 NSVRGRMMEDMVLLE
+489 DSVRGRMMEDIILLE

-532 ENNTCEIYEIKHSKE
+532 ENNSCEIYEIKHSKE
-547 RVPQQYRHIN
+547 RVREQYRHIN
-557 DPDKLIE
+557 DHEKLAE
-564 TERKYGRITKRA
+564 TERKYGKITKRA
-576 VLYRGDDHTEENGVE
+576 VIYRGDNYTEENGVE
-591 YINVESYLNCL
+591 YINVEGYLQEL
-602 PGDSRR
+602 I

>member
-1 MLNKTDRIAV
+1 MINKTDRISK
-11 LKRQIAALPAGSI
+11 LKKMIAELPAGSI

-39 QENGKTQ
+39 QENGKTH
-46 GYSVSEKKAT
+46 GYSVSEEEAA
-56 EIKAQI
+56 EIKTQI
-62 ETRRALQKELRVLEK
+62 EKRRALQKELRALEK
-77 ELNVTSITS
+77 KSNATYSAPS
-86 NNNDSFKTVV
+86 NNDLFKTVV
-96 VFDENLADTV
+96 VSGDDLATTV
-106 ESVKKWRKRTCYHSL
+106 ASVKKWRRRTCFDTL
-121 IKYLDAP
+121 TKYLDAP

-146 MLRQAIADMSKEK
+146 MLRQAIADLSEEK
-159 FAKCAYIKAR
+159 FTKCAYIKAR

-180 LKTLSSLGYKY
+180 LKALYALGYKY

-256 SYLLGINDIDEYI
+256 SYLLAINDIDEYI

-276 VGETNFGDATP
+276 VGETNFGDVID

-305 IARNIQHSLSCYKE
+305 IARNIQHSLSCYKN

-329 YEKGELTGAINRI
+329 YQNGELTGAINRI

-349 FLLSVLNRD
+349 FLVSVLDRD
-358 FISHDYGEAAS
+358 FESHDYGEAAS
-369 NLRRAK
+369 NLRRARSIGE
-375 DPADR
+375 R

-387 DKNDITSH
+387 NKKDITSH
-395 LMHILE
+395 LMQILE
-401 IRNKNAINT
+401 IRNKKASNT
-410 IITETHVSEIKA
+410 ILTEAHVSEIKS
-422 YLKVLDLIESS
+422 YLKVLDLIETSGV
-433 QILSIFGGPPTEYT
+433 LSIFGSAPTEYT

-465 LMQNSDFLN
+465 LMQNSEFMN
-474 SASEY
+474 AASEY

-489 NSVRGRMMEDMVLLE
+489 DSVRGRMMEDIVLLE
-504 TAKSLGKRY
+504 TAKALGKRY
-513 RVFKLTFLVGE
+513 RVFKLTFLAGE

-532 ENNTCEIYEIKHSKE
+532 ENNSCEIYEIKHSKE

-557 DPDKLIE
+557 DPEKLAE

-576 VLYRGDDHTEENGVE
+576 IIYRGEAYLEKNGIY
-591 YINVESYLNCL
+591 YINVEDYLKAL
-602 PGDSRR
+602 V

>member
-1 MLNKTDRIAV
+1 MTNKTDRIAK
-11 LKRQIAALPAGSI
+11 LKKMIAELPAGSI
-24 SRKTINGKVYFYHQW
+24 SRKTINGKVYYYHQW

-46 GYSVSEKKAT
+46 GYSVSEEEAA
-56 EIKAQI
+56 EIKIQI
-62 ETRRALQKELRVLEK
+62 ERRRALQKELRALEK
-77 ELNVTSITS
+77 KSNVAVPTPI
-86 NNNDSFKTVV
+86 NNDSFKTVV
-96 VFDENLADTV
+96 VFGDNLASTV
-106 ESVKKWRKRTCYHSL
+106 ESVKKWRKRTCYVTL
-121 IKYLDAP
+121 TKYLDAP

-180 LKTLSSLGYKY
+180 LKALSALGYKY

-276 VGETNFGDATP
+276 VGETNFGDVID

-305 IARNIQHSLSCYKE
+305 IARNIQHSLSCYKD

-329 YEKGELTGAINRI
+329 YQSGELTGAINRI

-349 FLLSVLNRD
+349 FLVSVLDRD
-358 FISHDYGEAAS
+358 FESHDYGEAAS
-369 NLRRAK
+369 NLRRAREV
-375 DPADR
+375 DER

-387 DKNDITSH
+387 NRNDITTH
-395 LMHILE
+395 LMQILE
-401 IRNKNAINT
+401 IRNKNASNT
-410 IITETHVSEIKA
+410 TLTEAHVLEIKA
-422 YLKVLDLIESS
+422 YLKVLDLIENS
-433 QILSIFGGPPTEYT
+433 QILSIFGGSPTEYT

-465 LMQNSDFLN
+465 LMQNSDFLS

-489 NSVRGRMMEDMVLLE
+489 NSVRGRMMEDIVLLE
-504 TAKSLGKRY
+504 TAKFRSKRY
-513 RVFKLTFLVGE
+513 RVFKLTFVVGE

-532 ENNTCEIYEIKHSKE
+532 ENNSCEIYEIKHSKE

-564 TERKYGRITKRA
+564 TERKYGMITKRA
-576 VLYRGDDHTEENGVE
+576 VLYRGDAYIEANGVE
-591 YINVESYLNCL
+591 YINVEDYLKSL
-602 PGDSRR
+602 Y

>member
-1 MLNKTDRIAV
+1 MMNKTDRISD
-11 LKRQIAALPAGSI
+11 LKRQIADLPAGSI
-24 SRKTINGKVYFYHQW
+24 SRKPINGKVYFYHQW
-39 QENGKTQ
+39 QEDGKTK
-46 GYSVSEKKAT
+46 GYPVSEEEAA
-56 EIKAQI
+56 EIKIQI
-62 ETRRALQKELRVLEK
+62 EKRRALQKELRALEK
-77 ELNVTSITS
+77 KANVIPSVPT
-86 NNNDSFKTVV
+86 NNDSFKTVV
-96 VFDENLADTV
+96 VFGDNLASTV
-106 ESVKKWRKRTCYHSL
+106 ESVKKWRKRTCFNIL

-146 MLRQAIADMSKEK
+146 ILRQAIADMSKEK

-169 TSDTMADINHD
+169 TTDTMADINHD
-180 LKTLSSLGYKY
+180 LKELSALGYKY

-199 MQDFVDSAALF
+199 MHDFVDSAALF

-250 ISFKEH
+250 IPFKEH

-276 VGETNFGDATP
+276 VGETNFGDVTP

-305 IARNIQHSLSCYKE
+305 IARNIQHSLSCYKD

-329 YEKGELTGAINRI
+329 YRKGELTGAINRI

-349 FLLSVLNRD
+349 FLVSVLNRD
-358 FISHDYGEAAS
+358 FTSHDYGEAAS
-369 NLRRAK
+369 NLRRA
-375 DPADR
+375 ADLNLR

-387 DKNDITSH
+387 NRNDITSH
-395 LMHILE
+395 LMQILE
-401 IRNKNAINT
+401 IRNKNALST
-410 IITETHVSEIKA
+410 TLTEAHASEIKA

-433 QILSIFGGPPTEYT
+433 QVITIFGGSPAEYT

-465 LMQNSDFLN
+465 LMQNSDFLSN
-474 SASEY
+474 ASEY

-489 NSVRGRMMEDMVLLE
+489 DGVRGRMMEDIVLLE

-513 RVFKLTFLVGE
+513 RVFKLTFLAGE

-532 ENNTCEIYEIKHSKE
+532 VDNTCKIYEIKHSKE

-557 DPDKLIE
+557 DPAKLTE
-564 TERKYGRITKRA
+564 TERKYGKITKRA
-576 VLYRGDDHTEENGVE
+576 VLYRGDAYTEYNGIE
-591 YINVESYLNCL
+591 YVNVEDYLNTL
-602 PGDSRR
+602 K

>member
-1 MLNKTDRIAV
+1 MMNKPDRILD
-11 LKRQIAALPAGSI
+11 LKRQIAELPAGSI

-39 QENGKTQ
+39 QEHGKTQ
-46 GYSVSEKKAT
+46 GYSVSEEEAA
-56 EIKAQI
+56 EIKIQI
-62 ETRRALQKELRVLEK
+62 EKRRALQKELRTLEK
-77 ELNVTSITS
+77 KS
-86 NNNDSFKTVV
+86 NIAPAIPQNDDSFRTVV
-96 VFDENLADTV
+96 VFGENLASTI
-106 ESVKKWRKRTCYHSL
+106 ESVKKWRKRTCYNSL

-146 MLRQAIADMSKEK
+146 MLRQAIADLSEEK

-180 LKTLSSLGYKY
+180 LKALSALGYKY

-238 LYDRATMIHTTW
+238 LYDRAIMIHTTW

-276 VGETNFGDATP
+276 VGETNFGDVID

-305 IARNIQHSLSCYKE
+305 IARNIQHSLSCYKD

-349 FLLSVLNRD
+349 FLVSVLDRD
-358 FISHDYGEAAS
+358 FTSHDYGEAAS
-369 NLRRAK
+369 NLRRA
-375 DPADR
+375 ADLSLR

-387 DKNDITSH
+387 NKNDITSH
-395 LMHILE
+395 LMQILE
-401 IRNKNAINT
+401 IRNKNALNT
-410 IITETHVSEIKA
+410 IVTEAHVSEIKA

-433 QILSIFGGPPTEYT
+433 QILTIFGGSPTEYT

-465 LMQNSDFLN
+465 LMQNSEFL
-474 SASEY
+474 STASEY

-489 NSVRGRMMEDMVLLE
+489 DSVRGRMMEDIVLLE
-504 TAKSLGKRY
+504 TAKSLSKRY
-513 RVFKLTFLVGE
+513 RVFKLTFVVGE

-532 ENNTCEIYEIKHSKE
+532 ENNSCEIYEIKHSKE
-547 RVPQQYRHIN
+547 RTPQQYRHIN
-557 DPDKLIE
+557 DPEKLAE

-576 VLYRGDDHTEENGVE
+576 VIYRGDAYLEENSVE
-591 YINVESYLNCL
+591 YINVENYLQQL
-602 PGDSRR
+602 I

>member
-1 MLNKTDRIAV
+1 MMNKTDRTSD
-11 LKRQIAALPAGSI
+11 LKRQIAELPAGSI
-24 SRKTINGKVYFYHQW
+24 SRKTINDKVYFYHQW
-39 QENGKTQ
+39 QEDGKTK
-46 GYSVSEKKAT
+46 GYPVSEEEAA
-56 EIKAQI
+56 EIKIQI
-62 ETRRALQKELRVLEK
+62 EKRRALQKELRALEK
-77 ELNVTSITS
+77 KS
-86 NNNDSFKTVV
+86 NATAPTPINNDSFKTVV
-96 VFDENLADTV
+96 VFGDNLTSTV
-106 ESVKKWRKRTCYHSL
+106 ESVKKWRKRTCYNSL

-180 LKTLSSLGYKY
+180 LKALFALGYKY

-210 SDVFAAQGMKIVL
+210 SDVFAAQGMKIIL

-256 SYLLGINDIDEYI
+256 RYLLGINDIDEYI

-276 VGETNFGDATP
+276 VGETNFGDVID

-305 IARNIQHSLSCYKE
+305 IARNIQHSLSCYKD
-319 GGHFKGLYEL
+319 GGRFKGLYEL
-329 YEKGELTGAINRI
+329 YQNGELTGAINRI

-349 FLLSVLNRD
+349 FLVSVLDRD
-358 FISHDYGEAAS
+358 FTSHDYGEAAS
-369 NLRRAK
+369 NLRRAR
-375 DPADR
+375 DVEQR

-387 DKNDITSH
+387 NRNDITTH
-395 LMHILE
+395 LMQILE
-401 IRNKNAINT
+401 IRNKNASNT
-410 IITETHVSEIKA
+410 TLTEAHVSEIKA

-433 QILSIFGGPPTEYT
+433 QILSIFGGSPTEYT

-465 LMQNSDFLN
+465 LMQNSDFLRE
-474 SASEY
+474 ASEY
-479 EKTLVTNKIL
+479 EKTLVTNRIL
-489 NSVRGRMMEDMVLLE
+489 DSVRGRMMEDIILLE

-513 RVFKLTFLVGE
+513 RVFKLTFLAGE

-532 ENNTCEIYEIKHSKE
+532 ENNSCEIYEIKHSKE

-557 DPDKLIE
+557 DPEKLAE
-564 TERKYGRITKRA
+564 TERKYGNITKRA
-576 VLYRGDDHTEENGVE
+576 IIYRGEAYLEKNGIY
-591 YINVESYLNCL
+591 YINVEDYLKAL
-602 PGDSRR
+602 V

>member
-1 MLNKTDRIAV
+1 MLNKTDRIAK
-11 LKRQIAALPAGSI
+11 LKKMIAELPAGSI

-46 GYSVSEKKAT
+46 GYSVSEGEAA
-56 EIKAQI
+56 EIKIQI
-62 ETRRALQKELRVLEK
+62 ERRRALQKELRALEK
-77 ELNVTSITS
+77 KQNATAPTLG
-86 NNNDSFKTVV
+86 NNDSFKTVV
-96 VFDENLADTV
+96 VSGDDLASTV
-106 ESVKKWRKRTCYHSL
+106 ESVKKWRKRSCYVTL
-121 IKYLDAP
+121 TKYLDAP

-276 VGETNFGDATP
+276 VGETNFGDVID

-305 IARNIQHSLSCYKE
+305 IARNIQHSLSCYKD

-329 YEKGELTGAINRI
+329 YQNGELTGAINRI

-349 FLLSVLNRD
+349 FLLSVLDRD
-358 FISHDYGEAAS
+358 FTSHDYGEAAS
-369 NLRRAK
+369 NLRRARE
-375 DPADR
+375 PAER

-387 DKNDITSH
+387 DKNDITNH
-395 LMHILE
+395 LMQILE
-401 IRNKNAINT
+401 IRNKNASNT
-410 IITETHVSEIKA
+410 TLAEAHVLEIKA
-422 YLKVLDLIESS
+422 YLKVLDLIEAS
-433 QILSIFGGPPTEYT
+433 QVLSIFGGIPTEYT

-465 LMQNSDFLN
+465 LMQNSEFL
-474 SASEY
+474 SAASEY

-489 NSVRGRMMEDMVLLE
+489 DSVRGRMMEDIVLLE

-513 RVFKLTFLVGE
+513 RVFKLTFVVGE

-532 ENNTCEIYEIKHSKE
+532 ENNSCEIYEIKHSKE
-547 RVPQQYRHIN
+547 RTPQQYRHIN
-557 DPDKLIE
+557 DPEKLAE

-576 VLYRGDDHTEENGVE
+576 VIYRGDAYIEENGVE
-591 YINVESYLNCL
+591 YINVEDYLKSL
-602 PGDSRR
+602 Y

>member
-1 MLNKTDRIAV
+1 MTKKTDRITK
-11 LKRQIAALPAGSI
+11 LKKMIAELPAGSI

-39 QENGKTQ
+39 QENGRTQ
-46 GYSVSEKKAT
+46 GYSVSEEEAA
-56 EIKAQI
+56 EIKIQI
-62 ETRRALQKELRVLEK
+62 ERRRALQKELRALEK
-77 ELNVTSITS
+77 KKNTTVPTPS
-86 NNNDSFKTVV
+86 NNDLFKTVV
-96 VFDENLADTV
+96 VFGDNLASTV
-106 ESVKKWRKRTCYHSL
+106 ESVKRWRKRSCYYNL

-180 LKTLSSLGYKY
+180 LKTLSALGYKY

-305 IARNIQHSLSCYKE
+305 IARNIQHSLSCYKDGE
-319 GGHFKGLYEL
+319 HFKGLYEL
-329 YEKGELTGAINRI
+329 YQNGELTGAINRI
-342 IEDMNHD
+342 IEDMNHA
-349 FLLSVLNRD
+349 FLLSVLDRD
-358 FISHDYGEAAS
+358 FESHDYGEAAS
-369 NLRRAK
+369 NLRRARDVEK
-375 DPADR
+375 R

-387 DKNDITSH
+387 NGNDITSH
-395 LMHILE
+395 LMQILE
-401 IRNKNAINT
+401 IRNKNTSNT
-410 IITETHVSEIKA
+410 TLTEAHVSEIKA
-422 YLKVLDLIESS
+422 YLKVLDLIEAS
-433 QILSIFGGPPTEYT
+433 QVLSIFGGAPTEYT

-465 LMQNSDFLN
+465 LMQNSEFL
-474 SASEY
+474 STASEY

-489 NSVRGRMMEDMVLLE
+489 DSVRGRMMEDIVLLE
-504 TAKSLGKRY
+504 TAKSLSKRY
-513 RVFKLTFLVGE
+513 RVFKLTFLAGE

-532 ENNTCEIYEIKHSKE
+532 ENNSCEIYEIKHSKE
-547 RVPQQYRHIN
+547 RVSQQYRHIN
-557 DPDKLIE
+557 DPEKLAE

-576 VLYRGDDHTEENGVE
+576 VIYRGDAYIEENGVE
-591 YINVESYLNCL
+591 YINVEDYLKSL
-602 PGDSRR
+602 Y

>member
-1 MLNKTDRIAV
+1 MTNKTDRIAK
-11 LKRQIAALPAGSI
+11 LKKMIAELPAGSI

-46 GYSVSEKKAT
+46 GYSVSEEEAA
-56 EIKAQI
+56 EIKIQI
-62 ETRRALQKELRVLEK
+62 ERRRTLQKELRALEK
-77 ELNVTSITS
+77 KANMAVPTPI
-86 NNNDSFKTVV
+86 NNDSFKTVV
-96 VFDENLADTV
+96 VFGDNLAITV
-106 ESVKKWRKRTCYHSL
+106 ESVKKWRKRTCYDTL

-169 TSDTMADINHD
+169 TTDTMADINHD
-180 LKTLSSLGYKY
+180 LKALSALGYKY

-238 LYDRATMIHTTW
+238 LYDRATMVHTTW

-256 SYLLGINDIDEYI
+256 SYLLGINNIDEYI

-276 VGETNFGDATP
+276 VGETNFGDVID

-305 IARNIQHSLSCYKE
+305 IARNIQHSLSCYKD

-329 YEKGELTGAINRI
+329 YQNGELTGAINRI
-342 IEDMNHD
+342 IEDMNHA
-349 FLLSVLNRD
+349 FLISVLDRD
-358 FISHDYGEAAS
+358 FESHDYKEAAS

-375 DPADR
+375 DPAER

-387 DKNDITSH
+387 NSNDITSH
-395 LMHILE
+395 LMQILE
-401 IRNKNAINT
+401 IRNKNASNT
-410 IITETHVSEIKA
+410 TLTEAHVSEIKA

-433 QILSIFGGPPTEYT
+433 QILSIFGGAPTEYT

-465 LMQNSDFLN
+465 LMQNSDFLRE
-474 SASEY
+474 ASEY
-479 EKTLVTNKIL
+479 EKTLVTNRIL
-489 NSVRGRMMEDMVLLE
+489 DSVRGRMMEDIVLLE

-513 RVFKLTFLVGE
+513 RVFKLTFLAGE

-532 ENNTCEIYEIKHSKE
+532 ENNSCEIYEIKHSKE

-564 TERKYGRITKRA
+564 TERKYGTITKRA
-576 VLYRGDDHTEENGVE
+576 ILYRGEAYIETNGVE
-591 YINVESYLNCL
+591 YINVEDYLKSL
-602 PGDSRR
+602 Y

>member
-1 MLNKTDRIAV
+1 MLNKTDRIAK
-11 LKRQIAALPAGSI
+11 LKKMIAELPAGSI

-39 QENGKTQ
+39 QEDGKTQ
-46 GYSVSEKKAT
+46 GYSVSEEEAA
-56 EIKAQI
+56 EIKIQI
-62 ETRRALQKELRVLEK
+62 EKRRALQKELRALEK
-77 ELNVTSITS
+77 KSNVTPFARS
-86 NNNDSFKTVV
+86 NNDSFKTVV
-96 VFDENLADTV
+96 VFGDNLASTV
-106 ESVKKWRKRTCYHSL
+106 ESVKKWRKRTCYNSL

-180 LKTLSSLGYKY
+180 LKTLSALGYKY

-199 MQDFVDSAALF
+199 MQEFVDSAALF

-276 VGETNFGDATP
+276 VGDTNFGDII
-287 DDASFRDD
+287 DEDASFRDD

-305 IARNIQHSLSCYKE
+305 IARNIQHSLSCYKD

-342 IEDMNHD
+342 IEDMNHE
-349 FLLSVLNRD
+349 FLVSVLDRD
-358 FISHDYGEAAS
+358 FTSHDYGEAAS
-369 NLRRAK
+369 NLRRAR
-375 DPADR
+375 DVEER

-387 DKNDITSH
+387 NRNDITSH
-395 LMHILE
+395 LMQILE
-401 IRNKNAINT
+401 IRNKNASNT
-410 IITETHVSEIKA
+410 ALTEAHVSEIKA
-422 YLKVLDLIESS
+422 YLKVLDLIEAS
-433 QILSIFGGPPTEYT
+433 QVLSIFGGAPTEYT

-465 LMQNSDFLN
+465 LMQNSEFL
-474 SASEY
+474 STASEN

-489 NSVRGRMMEDMVLLE
+489 DSVRGRMMEDIILLE

-513 RVFKLTFLVGE
+513 RVFKLTFLAGE

-532 ENNTCEIYEIKHSKE
+532 ANNSCEVYEIKHSKE

-557 DPDKLIE
+557 DHEKLAE

-576 VLYRGDDHTEENGVE
+576 VLYRGDAYVEENGVE
-591 YINVESYLNCL
+591 YINVESYLNL
-602 PGDSRR
+602 L